1 MKVIKG
7 LILFCFLGISISAC
21 FDPPI
26 FNDGPEISYNKIQ
39 FKETPAVGDFDTL
52 ILYIDFRDGDG
63 DLGLDDNY
71 LDEPFNDSYYYLYEP
86 ITPGDPLDTVRVITE
101 IIDGYIVLKKNGGAT
116 GKLVTDRTRTEPGY
130 SSLPLYDANSC
141 LDYSFSQLL
150 VPESDNAV
158 DASYNIIDT
167 LLDQFDDQYFLIE
180 EALLYKRNIYHTNIY
195 VTYEI
200 FENGSWVEFDWFKEF
215 CIDFNG
221 RFPVLTNQE
230 GPLEGTIRYAMPNS
244 SFLALFSVNT
254 LRLKVSI
261 RDRALNISEEVT
273 TPQFTLDGIKVN

>member
-7 LILFCFLGISISAC
+7 IILFCFLGISISAC
-21 FDPPI
+21 FDPPV
-26 FNDGPEISYNKIQ
+26 FNDEPEIFYNRIQ

-52 ILYIDFRDGDG
+52 ILYIDFRDGNG

-71 LDEPFNDSYYYLYEP
+71 LDEPFNDSYYYLYNGTG
-86 ITPGDPLDTVRVITE
+86 IQDTVRVVTE
-101 IIDGYIVLKKNGGAT
+101 IIDSYIVLDKKPGQT

-130 SSLPLYDANSC
+130 GSLPIYDANSC

-150 VPESDNAV
+150 VPESANAV

-167 LLDQFDDQYFLIE
+167 LFDELDDRYFLIE
-180 EALLYKRNIYHTNIY
+180 EALLYKKNIYHNNIY
-195 VTYEI
+195 VKYEV
-200 FENGSWVEFDWFKEF
+200 FENGNWVEFDWFGEF
-215 CIDFNG
+215 CLDFNG

-244 SFLALFSVNT
+244 SFLALFSVKK

-261 RDRALNISEEVT
+261 RDRALNISQEIT
-273 TPQFTLDGIKVN
+273 TPQFDLDGIKVN

>member
-7 LILFCFLGISISAC
+7 IILFCFLGITLSAC
-21 FDPPI
+21 FDPPV
-26 FNDGPEISYNKIQ
+26 FNDEPEISYNKIQ
-39 FKETPAVGDFDTL
+39 FKETPEVADFDTL
-52 ILYIDFRDGDG
+52 ILYIDFRDGNG

-71 LDEPFNDSYYYLYEP
+71 LDEPFNDSYYYLYNGTG
-86 ITPGDPLDTVRVITE
+86 IQDTVRVTTE
-101 IIDGYIVLKKNGGAT
+101 IIDGYIVLDKKSEQT

-130 SSLPLYDANSC
+130 GSLPIYDANSC
-141 LDYSFSQLL
+141 LNYSFSQLL
-150 VPESDNAV
+150 VPESANAV

-167 LLDQFDDQYFLIE
+167 LVDQFDDQYFLIE
-180 EALLYKRNIYHTNIY
+180 EALLYKKNIFHNNIY
-195 VTYEI
+195 VKYEV
-200 FENGSWVEFDWFKEF
+200 FENGAWVEFDWFGEF

-244 SFLALFSVNT
+244 SFLALFSVKS
-254 LRLKVSI
+254 LRLTVSI
-261 RDRALNISEEVT
+261 RDRALNESKEIT